1 MIHSSLDLSL
11 KGFEIG
17 ISGAVPS
24 PEDWT
29 EPLQDRAIL
38 EFVSV
43 LSGLVIKYGG
53 RIIHGAHPSFTQ
65 VILRQAQEH
74 QRADSRKAVSIYISE
89 LWAKNTDANDLERMR
104 SIAEVTICP
113 QPISGLESDP
123 QVRNAALSSMRKT
136 LVNSMNTIVAVGG
149 KVHRGNGLIPGVKE
163 ELALAQKR
171 EMPCFLVGGFGG
183 MAAALA
189 GEIDSTLFK
198 NNLSDGYNEAL
209 LSSADISATVNIIFS
224 HLAHSKELLDRDLMF
239 LE

>member
-1 MIHSSLDLSL
+1 MIHSSIDLSL
-11 KGFEIG
+11 KGFELG
-17 ISGAVPS
+17 ISGAVPN

-74 QRADSRKAVSIYISE
+74 QNPDSQKAVSIYISE
-89 LWAKNTDANDLERMR
+89 LWAKNTDANELERMR

-113 QPISGLESDP
+113 QPIPGPESDP
-123 QVRNAALSSMRKT
+123 KVRNAALSSMRKP
-136 LVNSMNTIVAVGG
+136 LVNNMNTIVAVGG
-149 KVHRGNGLIPGVKE
+149 KVYGGSGLVPGVKE
-163 ELALAQKR
+163 EMALAQKR
-171 EMPCFLVGGFGG
+171 GMPCFLVGGFGG

-189 GEIDSTLFK
+189 AEIDPTFFK
-198 NNLSDGYNEAL
+198 NNLSEAYNDAL

-224 HLAHSKELLDRDLMF
+224 HLAHSKELLNRDLIS